1 MDLDYHLS
9 KKRKQNYN
17 LNIEL
22 IDINSSLLIAFKLNV
37 SSYYTIV
44 TQNKKSG
51 KLIYKTIMEK

>member
-1 MDLDYHLS
+1 LS

-22 IDINSSLLIAFKLNV
+22 KDINSSLLIAFKLNV

-44 TQNKKSG
+44 TQNKKIAATPYKNNCFGSG
-51 KLIYKTIMEK
+51 Y